1 MLDRLYEDIG
11 TKIKGWAKVIF
22 VVEALGA
29 IISGIV
35 LMCDEAFL
43 AGLLTA
49 LLGPVVAWVSSW
61 ILYGF
66 GELVEKTVSN
76 AENTGKLLRL
86 MEKTDCRPAAPESVT
101 EAAPAPTV
109 PVEAAPEK
117 AAPVKAAPETHS
129 WRCDRCGKMIA
140 QYPCAHCGYKPDE
153 AESTWWC
160 SSCGKRNLASRDTC
174 WSCGTEK
181 QK

>member
-1 MLDRLYEDIG
+1 MLDSLYDNIG

-29 IISGIV
+29 IVTGIV
-35 LMCDEAFL
+35 LMCDENFFP
-43 AGLLTA
+43 GLLTA

-76 AENTGKLLRL
+76 EENTGNILRL
-86 MEKTDCRPAAPESVT
+86 MEKTEQQPADPAPVPEAGPMVAAKTAPENKN
-101 EAAPAPTV
+101 AGG
-109 PVEAAPEK
+109 
-117 AAPVKAAPETHS
+117 HS
-129 WRCDRCGKMIA
+129 WRCDRCGKMIT
-140 QYPCAHCGYKPDE
+140 QYPCCDCGYEPDGSE
-153 AESTWWC
+153 TTWRC
-160 SSCGKRNLASRDTC
+160 VNCGKRNLASRDTC

-181 QK
+181 KI